1 MQTTIRLEDKFAVD
15 VRDYC
20 ESKGFTFTGLVKV
33 LLKEK
38 MERDPVGKK

>member
-1 MQTTIRLEDKFAVD
+1 MQTTIRLEDQFAVD
-15 VRDYC
+15 VRVYC

-38 MERDPVGKK
+38 MERDPIGRR